1 MPKNMTYISNDGVD
15 THRDVNPGGVR
26 QLRLQILCISF
37 FFTTNFQLVGVAA
50 WKPRFHR
57 IPQPSL

>member
-26 QLRLQILCISF
+26 QLRLQMYIIS
-37 FFTTNFQLVGVAA
+37 FTTNFQLVGVAA
-50 WKPRFHR
+50 WKPRFAP
-57 IPQPSL
+57 IPHPSL